1 MEYINKIIKDL
12 KDGDSIFEDSR
23 CPELGLHIVSKKP
36 FSSTL
41 IQDLKY
47 TNLSK
52 WEAIRIKN
60 MVPVGNIDLT
70 PNRTLMLEANL
81 DMFSAVDFN
90 KGCYIGQEVTA
101 RTKYRGLIKRKI
113 VPISSKSLLKKDMI
127 IFQDQKEVGSCLSS
141 VGLEDGSFLALAT
154 LRLKAIKSFL
164 DAKDALNT
172 ENASV
177 YIALPNWYD
186 LKTGSKKLEL

>member
-1 MEYINKIIKDL
+1 M
-12 KDGDSIFEDSR
+12 
-23 CPELGLHIVSKKP
+23 HIVSNDQ

-47 TNLSK
+47 TDFSK

-60 MVPVGNIDLT
+60 MVPIGNIDLT

-141 VGLEDGSFLALAT
+141 VELEDGSFLALAT
-154 LRLKAIKSFL
+154 LRLEAIKSFV
-164 DAKDALNT
+164 DAKNTLNS
-172 ENASV
+172 EIACV
-177 YIALPNWYD
+177 YIALPDWYD
-186 LKTGSKKLEL
+186 IKTGSKKLEF

>member
-1 MEYINKIIKDL
+1 
-12 KDGDSIFEDSR
+12 
-23 CPELGLHIVSKKP
+23 
-36 FSSTL
+36 
-41 IQDLKY
+41 
-47 TNLSK
+47 
-52 WEAIRIKN
+52 

-113 VPISSKSLLKKDMI
+113 VPISSKSLLKKDMM

-154 LRLKAIKSFL
+154 LRLEAIKSFV
-164 DAKDALNT
+164 DTKDALNS
-172 ENASV
+172 EIASV

-186 LKTGSKKLEL
+186 LKTGSKKSEL